1 MSTVIQ
7 FQDVSKQYRLGEVG
21 TGALAEDLQRAWAK
35 LLRKPDPFAK
45 LGAENDRENKGGDY
59 VWALKDVSFE
69 VAQGEVLG
77 IIGRNGAGKSTLL
90 KLLSRITAPTTGTIK
105 ARGRIASLLEV
116 GTGFHPELTGR
127 ENIYLNGAILGMSRS
142 EVSKQLDQM
151 IDFSGCAKYIDTPVK
166 RYSSGMIVR
175 LGFAVAAHL
184 ECEILVVD
192 EVLAVGDIEFQ
203 RKCFGK
209 MKDVASCG
217 RTVLFVSHNMGAV
230 SQLCQRGIV
239 FERGRIAMEDSVSAC
254 VERYLAV
261 DSDAFVTFTAKE
273 SSALSFH
280 SVRIVNQRGTTTK
293 SFFYD
298 EPICIE
304 MRYTNRACDPFT
316 ELGVRILS
324 QEGVIVFTTQRS
336 NRLSTQLSNES
347 NLARVTIPGGFLTP
361 GNYAITIGAH
371 VPHKEILD
379 LRESSVGFR
388 IEETGSEFSSYSTD
402 RYGVVFCECDWEDHS
417 IQTAAVNTQES
428 HDRH

>member
-1 MSTVIQ
+1 VSAAIQ
-7 FQDVSKQYRLGEVG
+7 FQEVSKLYRLGEVG
-21 TGALAEDLQRAWAK
+21 TGALAGDVQRVWAK
-35 LLRKPDPFAK
+35 LRGKPDPFAK
-45 LGAENDRENKGGDY
+45 LGSVNDRENEGGDY

-69 VAQGEVLG
+69 VEQGEVLG

-127 ENIYLNGAILGMSRS
+127 ENIFLNGAILGMRRS
-142 EVSKQLDQM
+142 EVSKQLDKM

-209 MKDVASCG
+209 MRDVASGG

-230 SQLCQRGIV
+230 SQLCRRGIV

-261 DSDAFVTFTAKE
+261 DSDAFVRFEPKG
-273 SSALSFH
+273 SSGVSFH
-280 SVRIVNQRGTTTK
+280 SVRIVNKLGATSK

-298 EPICIE
+298 EPIIVE
-304 MRYTNRACDPFT
+304 IHYTNRACDPFT
-316 ELGVRILS
+316 ELGVRVLS

-336 NRLSTQLSNES
+336 NHIATQLSGET
-347 NLARVTIPGGFLTP
+347 NLARVKIPGGFLTP
-361 GNYAITIGAH
+361 GNYAISIGAH
-371 VPHKEILD
+371 VPHKEIFD

-388 IEETGSEFSSYSTD
+388 IEETGSEFSSYSSE
-402 RYGVVFCECDWEDHS
+402 RYGVVFCECDWEDHA
-417 IQTAAVNTQES
+417 IPQEELDRRVS
-428 HDRH
+428 HGRH